1 MAVILSVD
9 DSASLRQMLMITLQN
24 AGHQVVSAE
33 DGRTAFELAQQYPF
47 DLILSDFN
55 MPLLD
60 GPGLIKALRAEP
72 AYQHTPMLLLT
83 TEDAP
88 EKKQLGKTA
97 GATGW
102 LRKPVDAQQLLM
114 TIDRLLN

>member
-33 DGRTAFELAQQYPF
+33 DGRTAFELAQQYTF

-55 MPLLD
+55 MPQLD

-114 TIDRLLN
+114 TIDRLLS

>member
-9 DSASLRQMLMITLQN
+9 DSASLRQMLMIILQN

-33 DGRTAFELAQQYPF
+33 DGRSAFELAKLQQF

-55 MPLLD
+55 MPQLD
-60 GPGLIKALRAEP
+60 GPGLIRALRAE
-72 AYQHTPMLLLT
+72 ANYQFTPMLLLT
-83 TEDAP
+83 TEEAA
-88 EKKQLGKTA
+88 EKKQAGRDA

-102 LRKPVDAQQLLM
+102 LKKPIDGGQLLA
-114 TIDRLLN
+114 TIDSLLA

>member
-24 AGHQVVSAE
+24 AGHKVVSAE

-55 MPLLD
+55 MPQLD
-60 GPGLIKALRAEP
+60 GPGLIKALRAES

-114 TIDRLLN
+114 TIDRLLS

>member
-33 DGRTAFELAQQYPF
+33 DGRSAFELARQMTF
-47 DLILSDFN
+47 DLVVTDFN
-55 MPLLD
+55 MPQLN
-60 GPGLIKALRAEP
+60 GPGLISALRAEP
-72 AYQHTPMLLLT
+72 NYQHTPMLLLT
-83 TEDAP
+83 TEDAA
-88 EKKQLGKTA
+88 EKKQAGKDA

-102 LRKPVDAQQLLM
+102 LKKPVDPQQLLM
-114 TIDRLLN
+114 TIDRLLS

>member
-33 DGRTAFELAQQYPF
+33 DGRTAFELAQKYPF

-55 MPLLD
+55 MPQLD

-114 TIDRLLN
+114 TIDRLLS